1 LRDYSLNR
9 NRNGANNFFGCRP
22 CRNQELAASGMGSKK
37 QNRHFMTFSSVKAMS
52 RVLSP
57 NRWQIIQS

>member
-1 LRDYSLNR
+1 
-9 NRNGANNFFGCRP
+9 
-22 CRNQELAASGMGSKK
+22 MGSKK